1 MRSPQEEITMGGFFT
16 GVESPGMIDWATMP
30 TYNTIMSVAVGAG
43 LLAVVLFYR
52 ELRRAGGTAGVADSA
67 GSKWRG
73 GRRALS
79 TDGWALTFGVLGLIL
94 TLTGLHM
101 TLTWPLAA
109 GGFAFD
115 NVIFGETSLAFGV
128 LMLAAAWYLWKR
140 GADLKADADP
150 LGMAA
155 STVKPLSIFI
165 AALGLAL
172 FAIALAGT
180 VYQLFA
186 APPQEPI
193 SGAFADYPVIEAT
206 FMSLLFALVG
216 LGAVLFPFAVRKV
229 LSTPVDAQV
238 GGAAISV
245 TGVVWTITGI
255 VFVLFG
261 AMNFYTH
268 IGLIVNTM

>member
-1 MRSPQEEITMGGFFT
+1 MAP
-16 GVESPGMIDWATMP
+16 
-30 TYNTIMSVAVGAG
+30 SVVS
-43 LLAVVLFYR
+43 R
-52 ELRRAGGTAGVADSA
+52 TRAF
-67 GSKWRG
+67 
-73 GRRALS
+73 AL
-79 TDGWALTFGVLGLIL
+79 
-94 TLTGLHM
+94 
-101 TLTWPLAA
+101 LTWPLAA

-140 GADLKADADP
+140 GSDLKADLDP
-150 LGMAA
+150 LGRAA
-155 STVKPLSIFI
+155 STVRPLSIFI
-165 AALGLAL
+165 AGLGLAL
-172 FAIALAGT
+172 FAIALAGI

-186 APPQEPI
+186 APAQEPI

-216 LGAVLFPFAVRKV
+216 LGAVLFPFAVRQV
-229 LSTPVDAQV
+229 LGTPADSPAR
-238 GGAAISV
+238 GAAVTV